1 VSGTDGRCGQ
11 GEAFRRPHFR
21 EMARCGT
28 DSQERRA
35 GRNTGPGKCVCR
47 LGTVLFRYKHFEPL
61 PVITNTQMLHGFQVP
76 QRHGRISA
84 KTRIQIMLTMH
95 KGEPRQLPLAYTR
108 YKWRAE
114 AQISAP
120 ETVVDVDDEVV
131 TGLPDAGAKVLE
143 IGCRSACRQHERA
156 GEMRIVP
163 DKIRVLLLDEE
174 VDLTL
179 WKAGAQRTNQQ

>member
-1 VSGTDGRCGQ
+1 
-11 GEAFRRPHFR
+11 
-21 EMARCGT
+21 MARCGT
-28 DSQERRA
+28 NAQDRRA
-35 GRNTGPGKCVCR
+35 RRDIGPGQRVCC
-47 LGTVLFRYKHFEPL
+47 LSAVLFRYKHFQPL
-61 PVITNTQMLHGFQVP
+61 PIITNTQMLHRFQVA

-84 KTRIQIMLTMH
+84 KTRIQIMLPMH
-95 KGEPRQLPLAYTR
+95 KDEPRQLPLAYTHDNR
-108 YKWRAE
+108 RAE

>member
-1 VSGTDGRCGQ
+1 
-11 GEAFRRPHFR
+11 
-21 EMARCGT
+21 MARCWT
-28 DSQERRA
+28 NPQDRRA
-35 GRNTGPGKCVCR
+35 GRNTGPGKRVCC
-47 LGTVLFRYKHFEPL
+47 LSAVLFRYKHFQSL
-61 PVITNTQMLHGFQVP
+61 PIITNTQMLHRFQVA

-84 KTRIQIMLTMH
+84 KTRIQIMLPMH
-95 KGEPRQLPLAYTR
+95 KDEPRQLPLAYTHDNR
-108 YKWRAE
+108 RAE